1 MAGKE
6 GQLSNLSPINKRALQ
21 GESKKRLIPQVAT
34 EVFAEKGFQQTT
46 ISQIAQKA
54 NIAEGSIYDYF
65 KNKED
70 LLFSIPEERMEN
82 FLFGLQEHLKG
93 MRGALEKLRKVIWY
107 HLDFYEKNKDYTR
120 ILLLDLRQNPR
131 FNQSRAYGMIRQY
144 SRMILQVIEEGKREK
159 SIRREVDSYI
169 LREMILGTAEHF
181 SIRGFIMGR
190 FPNLSSAAEQLYDQ
204 IISGVAER
212 NRMITLPLKKLLIL
226 KRSRWRE
233 EKLLPQ
239 KNPRNWPNEIP
250 RRKDETTF

>member
-1 MAGKE
+1 VGGKRP
-6 GQLSNLSPINKRALQ
+6 SPSVFQ
-21 GESKKRLIPQVAT
+21 KKRTFQAENKKQLILKVAN
-34 EVFAEKGFQQTT
+34 EVFAEKGFQETT

-82 FLFGLQEHLKG
+82 FLSGLQEHLKG
-93 MRGALEKLRKVIWY
+93 MQGALEKLRKLIWY

-144 SRMILQVIEEGKREK
+144 SKMILQVIEEGKRER

-169 LREMILGTAEHF
+169 LRDLVLGTIEHF

-190 FPNLSSAAEQLYDQ
+190 FPNLSEAADQLYDQ

-212 NRMITLPLKKLLIL
+212 NRMVTVPMDKLMKLQ
-226 KRSRWRE
+226 RSTRYS
-233 EKLLPQ
+233 
-239 KNPRNWPNEIP
+239 
-250 RRKDETTF
+250 F